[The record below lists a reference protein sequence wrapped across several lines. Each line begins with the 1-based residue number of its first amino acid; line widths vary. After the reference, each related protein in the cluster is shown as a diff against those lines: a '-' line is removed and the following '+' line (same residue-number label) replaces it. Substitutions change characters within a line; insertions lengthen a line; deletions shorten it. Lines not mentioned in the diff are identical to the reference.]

1 MNDQYQMTLIDRLCQ
16 GKSSTSI
23 AEMRDM
29 VRRDLEDLLN
39 TRQGPG
45 DIPPWFENLG
55 SSMAVYGLNS
65 IESVDMS
72 VKDELLKLLTDVK
85 ISIQLFE
92 PRLEN
97 VDVSIAKAND
107 DNQTRSPF
115 VLHLRI
121 DAVMRIGAYVDRVVF
136 NTMIQKS
143 GATVH
148 EALDHA

>member
-1 MNDQYQMTLIDRLCQ
+1 MNDQFQMTIIDRLCE
-16 GKSSTSI
+16 GRPSTSI
-23 AEMRDM
+23 AEMREM

-39 TRQGPG
+39 TRQGPEE
-45 DIPPWFENLG
+45 IPPWFEMLG
-55 SSMAVYGLNS
+55 SSLAVYGFNT

-85 ISIQLFE
+85 TSIQLFE

-97 VDVSIAKAND
+97 VDVSIIKD
-107 DNQTRSPF
+107 KEEKQTRSPF

-121 DAVMRIGAYVDRVVF
+121 DAEMRIGDYVDRVVF

-143 GATVH
+143 GATVQ
-148 EALDHA
+148 EASDHA